1 MLSRRILQLTCFALC
16 LVVPTLASAA
26 TRPWLSGS
34 IGGSAYAMGDVN
46 DQIGVINSNLA
57 GTGFEMD
64 EITKGLSYG
73 LAFGLDAATRRL
85 VSLLSMVER

>member
-1 MLSRRILQLTCFALC
+1 MLNRGAVQLACIGVFLLAPAL
-16 LVVPTLASAA
+16 ANAA

-34 IGGSAYAMGDVN
+34 FGFSAYDMGDVN

-73 LAFGLDAATRRL
+73 LAFGL
-85 VSLLSMVER
+85 ERAK